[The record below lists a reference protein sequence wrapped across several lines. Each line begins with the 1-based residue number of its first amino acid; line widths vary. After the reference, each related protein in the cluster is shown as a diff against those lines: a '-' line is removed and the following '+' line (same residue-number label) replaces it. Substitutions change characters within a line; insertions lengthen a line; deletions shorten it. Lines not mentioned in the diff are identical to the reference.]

1 MLVCHPHAHSP
12 YRRRRPPPP
21 SARPSRRTCSSPG
34 CPPTSSLWRPHPSS
48 PTPPGKR
55 EQPGLGG
62 AALPVQRAL
71 GGSQSTRCG
80 CTVSRR
86 ASPQPSSGGLT
97 PPLRFPHRPFPR
109 SCALTEAQMAV
120 NAVKSQA
127 VEGDKALVMA
137 DLMQVWIIEHASR
150 ALVLHPVQRVA
161 PGQHEQHGRVWA
173 VPAGWLPQRAA
184 MRCAAANAPLLHS
197 TPRPP
202 PPPPPADRGDDPA
215 ARRGALPL
223 PRPGGLP
230 GELPHAGHRRR
241 AGVHYMQCVAEG
253 LHNKPH
259 GCVGGELACAVR
271 QLACATRVAVRQL
284 CACAPQAHR
293 PPTPACLP
301 ACLPRVQSNCP
312 RGSSCTVYANATELF
327 SNIDQSM
334 PKFSDWLHQ
343 AMGINSSATLEVSEA
358 PPARP
363 LPLSAASACCPTAG
377 GVGWAAPG
385 GPSAAWQP
393 HGSAR

>member
-202 PPPPPADRGDDPA
+202 PPPPPQTAVTILQRGEALYPFHGLEGFPENYPMLVTGDAQVCTTCNASPRGSTTSHTVVWGGSLRVLCA
-215 ARRGALPL
+215 SLHVRHAWPCASCARALPRL
-223 PRPGGLP
+223 
-230 GELPHAGHRRR
+230 
-241 AGVHYMQCVAEG
+241 
-253 LHNKPH
+253 
-259 GCVGGELACAVR
+259 
-271 QLACATRVAVRQL
+271 T
-284 CACAPQAHR
+284 AH
-293 PPTPACLP
+293 PPLPACLP
-301 ACLPRVQSNCP
+301 ACLACSPTAP
-312 RGSSCTVYANATELF
+312 A
-327 SNIDQSM
+327 
-334 PKFSDWLHQ
+334 
-343 AMGINSSATLEVSEA
+343 A
-358 PPARP
+358 PPAPCTPTPPSSSPTSTSPCPSSQTGCTRP
-363 LPLSAASACCPTAG
+363 WASTRRP
-377 GVGWAAPG
+377 
-385 GPSAAWQP
+385 PS
-393 HGSAR
+393 R